1 LEKRQALRLT
11 WRNQAGRTYAITIN
25 NPVDA
30 VTPEQIE
37 TFMNMVVQKNI
48 IQSSGGDLVA
58 PVDAHLVNT
67 EDYDLYTPA

>member
-11 WRNQAGRTYAITIN
+11 WRNQAGKTYSMTIN
-25 NPVDA
+25 NPEDD

-37 TFMNMVVQKNI
+37 AFMNLVVQKNI
-48 IQSSGGDLVA
+48 IKSSGGDLVA
-58 PVDAHLVNT
+58 PLDAHLINT